1 VNLALAVAAVIVV
14 AITLYAWSGLAD
26 FGAGFWDLTA
36 GGPARG
42 RRVRA
47 LIDEVVTPVWEAN
60 HVWLIFIL
68 ITTWTAF
75 GLAFGPIMTT
85 LFVPLALAALGIVL
99 RGANFAL
106 RKDAAR
112 AGARQWASWL
122 FGIGAIMTPFFFGA
136 SVGAMLSA
144 RIPADGSGDPV
155 TSWWNWTSI
164 AVGVLAVAMSAFL
177 AAAYLVVES
186 SRRGL
191 PELRDYFRRRAL
203 IVGIVALLCGVGA
216 AFALHHDQL
225 RMFHQLTHR
234 SIPLLAVG
242 LVALGATLFMASRGV
257 ARGMRI
263 VAAAGVAA
271 LVWAWAV
278 AQYPYLLPFDLTV
291 SAGAGASITLK
302 WILVWFGVAV
312 VTVIPLLVLLYTL
325 DQRGVLIEDPMTSV
339 PDHGADADAG
349 RRPGSRSPAGQ
360 DVPAASGAQRGPDT
374 EGEAPV
380 TGSDAAEPPAQPA
393 PPAERRQSGAHR
405 APRRR

>member
-1 VNLALAVAAVIVV
+1 VNLALAVAAVIVL

-164 AVGVLAVAMSAFL
+164 AVGALAVAMSAFL

-191 PELRDYFRRRAL
+191 PELREYFRRRAL
-203 IVGIVALLCGVGA
+203 IAGIVALLCGIGA

-257 ARGMRI
+257 ARGMRV
-263 VAAAGVAA
+263 VAAVGVGA
-271 LVWAWAV
+271 LVWAWAA

-325 DQRGVLIEDPMTSV
+325 DQRGVLMEDPMTSV
-339 PDHGADADAG
+339 PDQGADADGG
-349 RRPGSRSPAGQ
+349 RRPGPRSPPGQ
-360 DVPAASGAQRGPDT
+360 DVPATSGAQS
-374 EGEAPV
+374 
-380 TGSDAAEPPAQPA
+380 GSDQSAAEPTSASESSTD
-393 PPAERRQSGAHR
+393 ERSATRGEPRRTGAHR
-405 APRRR
+405 ATRRR